1 MLSLE
6 QVKSFN
12 EIGFIRIPN
21 VLSNQHVDELRKK
34 IRSIFGTNDWQKSP
48 HNTNQV
54 LSDVYNYFPELL
66 NQTLSET
73 VAEIVK
79 DLVGE
84 NPILMPETAIHY
96 SFYTSWHKDTTSLE
110 RAGNNFHLKPDFNM
124 IQVGFYLQDNDKYG
138 GGLTVMPKS
147 ANDNDPF
154 VDPKANEFS
163 LINRIKNKLGLY
175 REEKNSKINPQ
186 GRKII
191 DIESKAGDLV
201 IFKFKTNHRA
211 SFPKKPITLEQ
222 IPDEKKKIA
231 FFNAFSVN
239 NETANDYLNYIYSR
253 PEPFYQNLKSRTFHP
268 EYTAHCQKLGLI
280 VK

>member
-1 MLSLE
+1 MLSSE
-6 QVKSFN
+6 QIKSFN
-12 EIGFIRIPN
+12 ELGFIRVPD
-21 VLSNQHVDELRKK
+21 VLLKEHVAELRSK
-34 IRSIFGTNDWQKSP
+34 IQDIFQTDTWKKSP
-48 HNTNQV
+48 YNTNQV
-54 LSDVYNYFPELL
+54 LSDVYNFFPELL
-66 NQTLSET
+66 DQTLNST

-110 RAGNNFHLKPDFNM
+110 RAGNHFHLKPDFNM
-124 IQVGFYLQDNDKYG
+124 IQVGFYLQDNDEYG

-147 ANDNDPF
+147 ANDADSF
-154 VDPKANEFS
+154 VDPNANELS
-163 LINRIKNKLGLY
+163 LMNRIKNKLGLY
-175 REEKNSKINPQ
+175 NEEKNFLLNPNK
-186 GRKII
+186 RSIL

-211 SFPKKPITLEQ
+211 TFPRKPITLEQ
-222 IPDEKKKIA
+222 IPNHKKKIA

-239 NETANDYLNYIYSR
+239 NETAEEYLNYIYSR

-268 EYTAHCQKLGLI
+268 DYTAHCEKLGII